1 MGYVYIVIAVGYN
14 RVRIGYSTERI
25 ERLKNRCVKL
35 FGTDLEFLMFEH
47 GNACEIDALFKME
60 FQKYRLHD
68 ELYEREHVHEY
79 IAFMEDRSNR
89 V

>member
-14 RVRIGYSTERI
+14 RVRIGTERI

-35 FGTDLEFLMFEH
+35 YGTDLEFLTFEH

-60 FQKYRLHD
+60 FQK
-68 ELYEREHVHEY
+68 
-79 IAFMEDRSNR
+79 
-89 V
+89 